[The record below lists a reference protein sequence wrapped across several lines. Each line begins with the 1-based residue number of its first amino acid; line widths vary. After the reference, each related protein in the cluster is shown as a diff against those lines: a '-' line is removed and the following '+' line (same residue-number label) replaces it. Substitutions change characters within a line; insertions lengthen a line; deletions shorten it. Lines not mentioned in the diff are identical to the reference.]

1 MCSHQELVMW
11 CDEMEQHLLSAS
23 PFPSLCVHVCA
34 RFPEEFDITS
44 SHKLRS
50 TGDMQFS
57 FSYFYYMMS
66 EPAELDN
73 STLFGTYD
81 TDETG

>member
-1 MCSHQELVMW
+1 MC
-11 CDEMEQHLLSAS
+11 
-23 PFPSLCVHVCA
+23 VCG
-34 RFPEEFDITS
+34 RFPEEFDTTS

-50 TGDMQFS
+50 VDDMQFS

-66 EPAELDN
+66 EPAEVDN
-73 STLFGTYD
+73 STFFRTYD

>member
-1 MCSHQELVMW
+1 
-11 CDEMEQHLLSAS
+11 
-23 PFPSLCVHVCA
+23 
-34 RFPEEFDITS
+34 
-44 SHKLRS
+44 
-50 TGDMQFS
+50 MQFS

-73 STLFGTYD
+73 SSLFGTYD